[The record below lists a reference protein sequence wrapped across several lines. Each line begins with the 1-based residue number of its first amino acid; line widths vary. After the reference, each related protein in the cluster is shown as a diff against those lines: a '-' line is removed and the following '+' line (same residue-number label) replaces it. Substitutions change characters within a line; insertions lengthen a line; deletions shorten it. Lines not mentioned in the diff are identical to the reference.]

1 MSKLYR
7 VFNKIDTVEGFCE
20 ECGEQT
26 ILVAIVSEFYRCTNC
41 VHDTKQHI
49 NGRIRYL
56 QLDESDKK
64 WIKDNIKKWLNKNLH
79 TLYLEQSLGNVQ
91 ADIKK
96 D

>member
-1 MSKLYR
+1 MNGKTKYKPSYWKSNRFSKSRLYR

-20 ECGEQT
+20 ECQEET

-41 VHDTKQHI
+41 GHDTKQHI

-64 WIKDNIKKWLNKNLH
+64 WIKDNIKN
-79 TLYLEQSLGNVQ
+79 G
-91 ADIKK
+91 
-96 D
+96 